1 MGYDHPVSKDA
12 CSPTLTFRRE
22 KIICDAFIKN
32 TPTEE
37 TININVNINKK
48 PLYNE
53 LGVQLKSPM
62 DAKPK
67 HTSARKK
74 NPSKMFYL
82 LIKSIA
88 LYRPKDSP

>member
-1 MGYDHPVSKDA
+1 MGCDHPVSKDA

-22 KIICDAFIKN
+22 KIICDAFIDSTCIKN

-53 LGVQLKSPM
+53 LGVQLNHPWMQNLSTPLLG
-62 DAKPK
+62 
-67 HTSARKK
+67 KK
-74 NPSKMFYL
+74 THLKCFIY
-82 LIKSIA
+82 
-88 LYRPKDSP
+88 